1 MHCIGGRPLSTFIR
15 LSEENEKVQNDCRIF
30 AESELQQV
38 AAENDKLARSGFL
51 ELKHQFSH
59 IHCSIFLSSN

>member
-1 MHCIGGRPLSTFIR
+1 MDSIGGCPLSTFIR

-30 AESELQQV
+30 AETELQQV

-51 ELKHQFSH
+51 LQFLH
-59 IHCSIFLSSN
+59 IQCSFFMSIN